1 MRETWEK
8 KSLERK
14 KSKTKERKNHV
25 HVTRHLCFPTPNV
38 CMPHTVFFFSLSPRI
53 KMLFPLMFYYSNI
66 YLSDFHIWS
75 FFFHMD
81 MLISYMDELIL
92 YVDIYVN
99 WLWNLC
105 HKKLFFTSF
114 FQKCKVI
121 FIFKAC
127 FLFSYQMID
136 LLAIWYLNRS
146 YYSNVEILLFLY
158 NKK

>member
-1 MRETWEK
+1 MREEEPREK
-8 KSLERK
+8 KIKNQRE
-14 KSKTKERKNHV
+14 KESRACHAPFMFSYSQCV
-25 HVTRHLCFPTPNV
+25 HATHR
-38 CMPHTVFFFSLSPRI
+38 VFFQPFSKNKNVISPHVL
-53 KMLFPLMFYYSNI
+53 LFK
-66 YLSDFHIWS
+66 YLFKWFSYLK

-99 WLWNLC
+99 WLWNLYY
-105 HKKLFFTSF
+105 KKLFFTSF